1 MQREHKVEGNLQGN
15 NDMKAIRINPVV
27 LIIINII
34 APTMYIFLSG
44 MYLQVF
50 LLAFTS
56 VLLILMGRFKRLS
69 VFLLIYGL
77 MMGVYKLTMNLG
89 QMKGL
94 GLFFI
99 VLVQSVPCIA
109 LASILVSKYNSAQLL
124 SALEKLRIPR
134 VLVVAATIT
143 LKYIPTFKREFAY
156 IRESMRLR
164 GIGFTWKK
172 PIRSFKYFIVP
183 QLFRCAAL
191 AEEVTAAGL
200 VKGIDAPGRRTSYF
214 EERFSFMDIVV
225 LTVFVLGLVGGCVWK
240 QM

>member
-1 MQREHKVEGNLQGN
+1 
-15 NDMKAIRINPVV
+15 MKAIKINPVV

-44 MYLQVF
+44 TYLQIY
-50 LLAFTS
+50 LLAFVS
-56 VLLILMGRFKRLS
+56 ALLILMGRFKRLAG
-69 VFLLIYGL
+69 FLLIYGL
-77 MMGVYKLTMNLG
+77 MMGIYQLTMNLG
-89 QMKGL
+89 QMQSL

-99 VLVQSVPCIA
+99 IIVQSVPCIA

-124 SALEKLRIPR
+124 SALETLRIPR
-134 VLVVAATIT
+134 VLVVAVTIT

-156 IRESMRLR
+156 ITESMRLR

-172 PIRSFKYFIVP
+172 PVRSFKYFIVP

-200 VKGIDAPGRRTSYF
+200 VKGIDAPGRRTSYY
-214 EERFSFMDIVV
+214 EERFSFMDIAVM
-225 LTVFVLGLVGGCVWK
+225 TVFIFGLAGGFVWK

>member
-1 MQREHKVEGNLQGN
+1 
-15 NDMKAIRINPVV
+15 MKAIKINPVV

-34 APTMYIFLSG
+34 APTMYIFLGG
-44 MYLQVF
+44 MYLQIY
-50 LLAFTS
+50 LLAFAS
-56 VLLILMGRFKRLS
+56 ALLILMGRFKRLA

-77 MMGVYKLTMNLG
+77 MMGIYELTMRVG
-89 QMKGL
+89 SMQYL

-99 VLVQSVPCIA
+99 ILVQSVPCIA

-124 SALEKLRIPR
+124 SALETLRIPR
-134 VLVVAATIT
+134 VLVVAVTIT
-143 LKYIPTFKREFAY
+143 LKYIPTFKREFSY
-156 IRESMRLR
+156 ITESMRLR

-200 VKGIDAPGRRTSYF
+200 VKGIDAPGRRTSYY
-214 EERFSFMDIVV
+214 EEKFSFIDIAV
-225 LTVFVLGLVGGCVWK
+225 LTAFVAGLAGGFVWK

>member
-1 MQREHKVEGNLQGN
+1 
-15 NDMKAIRINPVV
+15 MKAIKINPVV

-34 APTMYIFLSG
+34 APTMYIFLGG
-44 MYLQVF
+44 MYLQIY
-50 LLAFTS
+50 LLAFAS
-56 VLLILMGRFKRLS
+56 ALLILMGRFKRLA

-77 MMGVYKLTMNLG
+77 MMGIYELTMWVG
-89 QMKGL
+89 SMQYL

-99 VLVQSVPCIA
+99 ILVQSVPCIA

-124 SALEKLRIPR
+124 SALETLRIPR
-134 VLVVAATIT
+134 VLVVAVTIT

-156 IRESMRLR
+156 ITESMRLR

-200 VKGIDAPGRRTSYF
+200 VKGIDAPGRRTSYY
-214 EERFSFMDIVV
+214 EERFSFMDIAV
-225 LTVFVLGLVGGCVWK
+225 LTVFVFGLAGGFVWK